1 MQMRHIPIIR
11 CRLEKTACLIM
22 PVGKDVKRYELVV
35 IGHCYQNFVKGNE
48 VSVSASGLDNPSYLF
63 IEADEGALRYEHID
77 ILTGMA

>member
-1 MQMRHIPIIR
+1 
-11 CRLEKTACLIM
+11 M

-63 IEADEGALRYEHID
+63 IEADEGHYVMSI
-77 ILTGMA
+77 